1 MTIYTTTTL
10 FPRTR
15 TSRIYEGFMV
25 AAALEEVEDQEA
37 GKVQRDRAR
46 VGRVEAK
53 APRAARVP
61 SLVRNILC
69 TEEVKVLG
77 RVVAQRGHTVGKQ
90 GARVQKEA
98 VAVARN
104 GRLREVN
111 RPGVVARGRTIG
123 RRAAKVQKEVV
134 VAAQKVRPLKVRGR
148 RVAVRVVPR
157 APSRAVVQ
165 RRNGK
170 NNGAKGNNQ
179 SGPKGISMMDV
190 LRFLLTN
197 QSHQALG

>member
-1 MTIYTTTTL
+1 
-10 FPRTR
+10 
-15 TSRIYEGFMV
+15 MV

-98 VAVARN
+98 VAVAVAVARN
-104 GRLREVN
+104 GRRREVN

-134 VAAQKVRPLKVRGR
+134 VAAQKIRPLEVRGR

-179 SGPKGISMMDV
+179 SGPKGISTMDV
-190 LRFLLTN
+190 LRSLLTN